1 MSITVIILQIS
12 IKGREKTDI
21 NSRSG
26 LIVILIVVVIGAAYI
41 TLASQVNHNQTSS
54 NTSNITPARDNANG
68 PGNTNT
74 SINNGTSSPNDIHTN
89 STTSTKTTNQTQNTT
104 VNSTKKV
111 SAQAFTTSNTS

>member
-26 LIVILIVVVIGAAYI
+26 LIVILIVVVIGVAYI

-54 NTSNITPARDNANG
+54 NTSNISPAHDNTNS

-74 SINNGTSSPNDIHTN
+74 SINNGTSSQNSTHTN
-89 STTSTKTTNQTQNTT
+89 STKTTNQTNTT
-104 VNSTKKV
+104 NSTKKV
-111 SAQAFTTSNTS
+111 SAQAFTVSNSS